1 MLKNR
6 NIFFYGILA
15 LVVGGGIYVL
25 PMFLSDPFEKIK
37 NEVLQTN
44 KTLPKMVDEETRFD
58 LVQFVDKKIENH
70 YTLVNI
76 SKSEIDVEK
85 MLPGVKESLK
95 SSICTKQNLLDNL
108 SKDLEYSFTYKDKNS
123 ELISTVVITK
133 IDCK

>member
-1 MLKNR
+1 MTKSKNV
-6 NIFFYGILA
+6 ILYVILA
-15 LVVGGGIYVL
+15 LIVASAVYFI
-25 PMFLSDPFEKIK
+25 PTFLKDPFEKIK

-76 SKSEIDVEK
+76 TKSEIDVEK

-123 ELISTVVITK
+123 ELISTIVITK
-133 IDCK
+133 SDCK